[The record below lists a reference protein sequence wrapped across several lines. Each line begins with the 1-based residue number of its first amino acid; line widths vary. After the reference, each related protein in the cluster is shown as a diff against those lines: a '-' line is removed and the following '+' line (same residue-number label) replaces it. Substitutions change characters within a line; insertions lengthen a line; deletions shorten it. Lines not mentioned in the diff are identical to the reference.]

1 MDFSDLSSSSES
13 SGLDLFSSD
22 EESQALGHTYGKV
35 VPYKH
40 GRCFVSDGRH
50 RTLIQLA
57 RHFVNLRVVRTLTS
71 RSALSGIEGLNA
83 TEQAREGVH
92 FSIFRIFF

>member
-1 MDFSDLSSSSES
+1 MELMNWSKRTTVVTPKGNK
-13 SGLDLFSSD
+13 SGTTFLFF
-22 EESQALGHTYGKV
+22 GG
-35 VPYKH
+35 PR

-71 RSALSGIEGLNA
+71 RSALSGIEGLND
-83 TEQAREGVH
+83 TVQAREGVH
-92 FSIFRIFF
+92 ISVFRISF